1 MLRCVCLVK
10 CLVIGR
16 DRELKARTKTTTT
29 SSAKNMIRISKT
41 TTLHECITL
50 HCSISLPSFPTSQQQ
65 FSFPF
70 IFFNYILCLERSL
83 MSPLSNIEHTET
95 SKSGENI
102 CDTFCSYWRCLCST
116 QGNMMWTIVNFSAYM
131 KGVNDSQE
139 GSSGRTRER
148 RGSKDRKNPTVNY
161 SQIMYFFSVLRYQL
175 KSFLLFHLFT
185 LRSNF
190 L

>member
-1 MLRCVCLVK
+1 
-10 CLVIGR
+10 
-16 DRELKARTKTTTT
+16 
-29 SSAKNMIRISKT
+29 MIRICKT

-50 HCSISLPSFPTSQQQ
+50 HCSSLCRRSQPHNNSFRFLL
-65 FSFPF
+65 FSLITF
-70 IFFNYILCLERSL
+70 LWLERFL
-83 MSPLSNIEHTET
+83 ISPLSNVEHTET

>member
-1 MLRCVCLVK
+1 MIGNQRRRRRRQLRVRQK
-10 CLVIGR
+10 KH
-16 DRELKARTKTTTT
+16 DKDMQNNNFARVHHT
-29 SSAKNMIRISKT
+29 S
-41 TTLHECITL
+41 LL
-50 HCSISLPSFPTSQQQ
+50 ISLPSFPTSQQQ